1 MEIKKIKS
9 LSLREFIEDYVNSNE
24 QEALETIEEA
34 LQELGEHSITDI
46 NDVNPKELFRSIRSI
61 RMRKLLLKKEEF
73 PKISIEEEKSHI
85 QDFIFKN

>member
-34 LQELGEHSITDI
+34 LQELGEYSVTDI

-61 RMRKLLLKKEEF
+61 RMRKLLLKKEES

>member
-46 NDVNPKELFRSIRSI
+46 NDMNPKELFRSIR

>member
-34 LQELGEHSITDI
+34 LQEL
-46 NDVNPKELFRSIRSI
+46 RSIRSI